1 MQKVVD
7 IKFKKGGR
15 FFTFDANGLDLE
27 VGQRVVVETQR
38 GLEIGEVAKEVYEA
52 KNEEDHAKVLRVAT
66 NADLE
71 KAERLNAK
79 KDEVWD
85 ITEKLIKKLN
95 LDMKLVDV
103 EFTLD
108 NSKSIISFVCED
120 RVDFRELVKELAT
133 ALKQRV
139 ELRQIGIRD
148 KAKLVGGI
156 GNCGKECCCAKFL
169 NDFDKVSIKMAK
181 VQNLSLNPTKIS
193 GVCGRLMCCLAYEN
207 ETYAEASKLMPK
219 INSKVKTPNGEGT
232 VVYNN
237 LLELKCTVKFE
248 SENDVKT
255 EEFNVADIKFDKPI
269 NAQKENKNEE

>member
-7 IKFKKGGR
+7 IRFKKGGK
-15 FFTFDANGLDLE
+15 FFTFNSGELE
-27 VGQRVVVETQR
+27 LLVGDKVVVETQR
-38 GLEIGEVAKEVYEA
+38 GLEIGEVAKGIYEVDESI
-52 KNEEDHAKVLRVAT
+52 EHAKVLRVAT
-66 NADLE
+66 KADLE
-71 KAERLNAK
+71 KAEKLNAK
-79 KDEVWD
+79 KDEVWAT
-85 ITEKLIKKLN
+85 TEKLINKLK

-108 NSKSIISFVCED
+108 NSKTIISFVCED
-120 RVDFRELVKELAT
+120 RVDFRELVKDLAS

-156 GNCGKECCCAKFL
+156 GSCGKECCCSKFL

-207 ETYAEASKLMPK
+207 ETYVEASKLMPK

-237 LLELKCTVKFE
+237 LLELKCTVRFE
-248 SENDVKT
+248 NENEVKT
-255 EEFNVADIKFDKPI
+255 EEFNVSDIKFDKPK
-269 NAQKENKNEE
+269 NEPKENKTEE

>member
-27 VGQRVVVETQR
+27 VGQKVVVETQR

-52 KNEEDHAKVLRVAT
+52 KSEEDHAKVLRVAT

-71 KAERLNAK
+71 KAEKLNAK

-169 NDFDKVSIKMAK
+169 NDF
-181 VQNLSLNPTKIS
+181 
-193 GVCGRLMCCLAYEN
+193 GVKR
-207 ETYAEASKLMPK
+207 S
-219 INSKVKTPNGEGT
+219 VRW
-232 VVYNN
+232 
-237 LLELKCTVKFE
+237 
-248 SENDVKT
+248 
-255 EEFNVADIKFDKPI
+255 
-269 NAQKENKNEE
+269 

>member
-1 MQKVVD
+1 MQKLVD

-15 FFTFDANGLDLE
+15 FFTFDANGLELE
-27 VGQRVVVETQR
+27 MGQKVVVETQR
-38 GLEIGEVAKEVYEA
+38 GLEIGEVAKDVYEME
-52 KNEEDHAKVLRVAT
+52 KKEDHAKVLRVAT
-66 NADLE
+66 NGDLE
-71 KAERLNAK
+71 KAEKLNLK
-79 KDEVWD
+79 KDEVWAT
-85 ITEKLIKKLN
+85 TEKLIEKLN

-120 RVDFRELVKELAT
+120 RVDFRELVKELAST
-133 ALKQRV
+133 LKQRV

-156 GNCGKECCCAKFL
+156 GNCGKECCCSKFL

-193 GVCGRLMCCLAYEN
+193 GVCGRLMCCLSYEN

-219 INSKVKTPNGEGT
+219 INAKVKTPSGEGI
-232 VVYNN
+232 VIYNN
-237 LLELKCTVKFE
+237 LLELKSTVRF
-248 SENDVKT
+248 ENDNEVKT
-255 EEFNVADIKFDKPI
+255 EEFNVADIKFDKPK
-269 NAQKENKNEE
+269 NEPKENKNEE

>member
-15 FFTFDANGLDLE
+15 FFTFNANGLKLS
-27 VGQRVVVETQR
+27 VGDKVVVETQR
-38 GLEIGEVAKEVYEA
+38 GLEIGEVAKSIYEV
-52 KNEEDHAKVLRVAT
+52 EEKEEHAKVLRVAT

-71 KAERLNAK
+71 KAEKLNAK
-79 KDEVWD
+79 KDDVWAT
-85 ITEKLIKKLN
+85 TERLINKLK

-108 NSKSIISFVCED
+108 NSKTIISFVCDD
-120 RVDFRELVKELAT
+120 RVDFRELVKELAS

-156 GNCGKECCCAKFL
+156 GSCGKECCCAKFL

-207 ETYAEASKLMPK
+207 ENYAEASKLMPK
-219 INSKVKTPNGEGT
+219 INSKVKTPSGEGT

-237 LLELKCTVKFE
+237 LLELKCIVRFE
-248 SENDVKT
+248 SENEVKT
-255 EEFNVADIKFDKPI
+255 EEFSVSDIKFEKPK
-269 NAQKENKNEE
+269 NEPKESKNEE